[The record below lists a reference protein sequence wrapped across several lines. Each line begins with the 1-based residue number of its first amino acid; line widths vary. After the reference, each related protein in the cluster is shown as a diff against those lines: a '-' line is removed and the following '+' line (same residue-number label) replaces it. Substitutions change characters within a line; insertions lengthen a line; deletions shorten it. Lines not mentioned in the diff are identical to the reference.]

1 MQNNPL
7 YDEAVLAELLRMQEE
22 EPEGFMDLVMKVI
35 KQHPDIVVED
45 DSDPKKKLMAL
56 TKIRE
61 HYVEKEEYENC
72 VLIRDL
78 EQKINGK
85 EKE

>member
-7 YDEAVLAELLRMQEE
+7 YDEAILAELLRMQEE
-22 EPEGFMDLVMKVI
+22 NPDGFMDLVMKVI

-45 DSDPKKKLMAL
+45 DSDPNKKLMAL

-85 EKE
+85 A

>member
-7 YDEAVLAELLRMQEE
+7 YDEAILAELLKMQEE
-22 EPEGFMDLVMKVI
+22 NPDGFMDLVMKVI
-35 KQHPDIVVED
+35 KQNPDIVVED
-45 DSDPKKKLMAL
+45 DSDPNKKLMAL

-85 EKE
+85 A

>member
-7 YDEAVLAELLRMQEE
+7 YDEAILAELLKMQEE
-22 EPEGFMDLVMKVI
+22 NPDGFMDLVMNVI

-45 DSDPKKKLMAL
+45 DSDPNKKLMAL

-85 EKE
+85 A

>member
-1 MQNNPL
+1 
-7 YDEAVLAELLRMQEE
+7 
-22 EPEGFMDLVMKVI
+22 
-35 KQHPDIVVED
+35 
-45 DSDPKKKLMAL
+45 MAL

-85 EKE
+85 EEE